1 MQKLSKGEYLDSR
14 GNVRR
19 YSEKYYARKKQ
30 IRRRLTIFACVM
42 VLLVGGGIF
51 LLVKLLSKDPGETK
65 PEPGAE
71 QEMQIAVSRNEAEPE
86 DTLLVEKDHE
96 MQAVVLPAVDVAAD
110 PAEPTHEEVPEEDA
124 ISTEDEGYFY
134 PGYEVLIDDNTDTIK
149 SKDVMSTY
157 AVLVD
162 MKDGHV
168 VAAKKAEEKI
178 YPASM
183 TKVLT
188 LLVAVEH
195 IRDLDDTCTITQAI
209 TDYVY
214 KHDCASVGYSVGETV
229 TVRELLYGTILPSGG
244 DAVLALT
251 EYCAG
256 STEAFVDLMNEK
268 VEELGLSSVAH
279 FANPIG
285 LHDEQNYCTPVAMA
299 MIMKAALENELCRE
313 VLATKRYTTAS
324 TEQHPEGIPISNLF
338 LRRIEDKDTHGEV
351 LGAKTGF
358 VTQSR
363 NCAVSYEQSNDGNRY
378 ICVTVGAHSAWRAIY
393 DHVAI
398 YDTYC
403 N

>member
-1 MQKLSKGEYLDSR
+1 MQNLSKGEYLDSR

-19 YSEKYYARKKQ
+19 YSAKYYARKKQ
-30 IRRRLTIFACVM
+30 IHRRVTIFVSLM

-51 LLVKLLSKDPGETK
+51 LLVRQLADSGSDTA
-65 PEPGAE
+65 PEAE
-71 QEMQIAVSRNEAEPE
+71 PQIAVSQNEAEEE
-86 DTLLVEKDHE
+86 DVLLVEEDHE
-96 MQAVVLPAVDVAAD
+96 VQAVVLPAVDVAAD
-110 PAEPTHEEVPEEDA
+110 PAEPKHEEAPEEGEKKE
-124 ISTEDEGYFY
+124 TESIFY
-134 PGYEVLIDDNTDTIK
+134 PGYEVIMDEKTDAIN
-149 SKDVMSTY
+149 SKDMMSAY

-168 VAAKKAEEKI
+168 VAAKNAGEKI

-195 IRDLDDTCTITQAI
+195 IRDLDDSCTITQDI

-229 TVRELLYGTILPSGG
+229 SVRELLYGTILPSGG

-268 VEELGLSSVAH
+268 VKELGLSSVAH

-285 LHDEQNYCTPVAMA
+285 LHDEQNYCTPIAMA
-299 MIMKAALENELCRE
+299 MIMKAALENDLCRE

-324 TEQHPEGIPISNLF
+324 TEQHPDGIQISNLF

-398 YDTYC
+398 YDTYVE
-403 N
+403 